1 MEYRHT
7 KVTLITGD
15 YGCGKT
21 NFAVNLAL
29 SLAEKGKVS
38 LVDIDAVN
46 PYFRAADFVKMLG
59 EKGIDVVFPQFAN
72 TNLDIPAFDF
82 DLEGIV
88 SQSDF
93 TIIDAGGSEAGA
105 YPAGRFESLFNALG
119 DNFSMLYVFNM
130 YRQCGRS
137 AEQVC
142 ETLRDIENAC
152 RVRCTALVNNSNL
165 GAETTADIVRNSAD
179 FADEVSR
186 ISRLPILFTCVNENE
201 EQKGG
206 FFPVKRLVRLPWEDF
221 SEE

>member
-1 MEYRHT
+1 MEYNR

-29 SLAEKGKVS
+29 FLAKKGKAS
-38 LVDIDAVN
+38 LVDIDSVN

-59 EKGIDVVFPQFAN
+59 EKGIEVVSPQFAN

-82 DLEGIV
+82 DLEAIV

-105 YPAGRFESLFNALG
+105 CPAGCFERLFSALG
-119 DNFSMLYVFNM
+119 DDFSMLYVFNM

-142 ETLRDIENAC
+142 ETLREIERAC
-152 RVRCTALVNNSNL
+152 RVKCTALVNNSNL
-165 GAETTADIVRNSAD
+165 GAETTLEIVRNSAD

-186 ISRLPILFTCVNENE
+186 ISGLPILFTCVGENE
-201 EQKGG
+201 ERSDG
-206 FFPVKRLVRLPWEDF
+206 FFPVKRLVKLPWEDF